1 MNKKSSPYLSVG
13 IDIGAD
19 FSLMA
24 IALPSQELVGSPYRI
39 VHKSQRSLNG
49 AIDRIYT
56 LMKQYDLPARV
67 YMESTGIYHFP
78 MYHKMKDA
86 GLDAFILNPLVT
98 HAAKDSN
105 VRNVHNDRFDAQKIA
120 LLGLRPDLKVSIVPR
135 DDVAAMKAI
144 LREYYA
150 MKKETSMYICRL
162 KNQLRQV
169 FPQFIPVF
177 AKVNGVTAMAVLY
190 EYLTPDSIL
199 AAGVDELE
207 HFMKSTVTKGPLNI
221 QEKAKMLVK
230 AAEAAKDFGHGNTG
244 IFYLIRH
251 YIEMIRLLD
260 AQTKQLMAQVKSL
273 LKEQKDSQMA
283 RQVRLLQTIPGIGFL
298 SAVTL
303 VCEIGDFSAFKR
315 PKQLFAYFG
324 LDPIVKQ
331 SGNFAGCDLKMSKR
345 GSAYARRCIYVLA
358 IQSIIAEHID
368 AAKIPQLIRYS
379 GKALREH
386 VRARKLNVIIYSPK
400 REIHA
405 VLLEKIC
412 PKAVLLSADPG
423 EREARGQV
431 DAG

>member
-39 VHKSQRSLNG
+39 VHKSQRSLDG

-120 LLGLRPDLKVSIVPR
+120 LLGLRPDLKVSIVPS

-190 EYLTPDSIL
+190 EYLTPDAIL
-199 AAGVDELE
+199 SAGVDELE
-207 HFMKSTVTKGPLNI
+207 NFMRSTVTKGPLNI

-260 AQTKQLMAQVKSL
+260 TQTKQLMEQVKSL

-331 SGNFAGCDLKMSKR
+331 SGSFAGCDLKMSKR
-345 GSAYARRCIYVLA
+345 GSPYARRCIYVLA
-358 IQSIIAEHID
+358 IQSISLRVDGTPKNPVLRSYYEE
-368 AAKIPQLIRYS
+368 KCKTKS
-379 GKALREH
+379 KMTALGAIMH
-386 VRARKLNVIIYSPK
+386 KVCNIIY
-400 REIHA
+400 A
-405 VLLEKIC
+405 VLRDEKPFVLIT
-412 PKAVLLSADPG
+412 PEEHKAAYLA
-423 EREARGQV
+423 A
-431 DAG
+431 